1 MSNLNGINADP
12 RTLAMAAQTLGSTAL
27 GAQPLGAQP
36 SAAGASPIMIP
47 GRGPVA
53 MPMAAPGAP
62 GYGGMNRYREMTLE
76 EMLLENRVVFLI
88 GEINHVSASRVIMQM
103 LYLQSVKR
111 DQDINLYINS
121 PGGVVDDTLAM
132 YDIMR
137 FLTCDVAT
145 YCIGRAESGGAII
158 FAAGKKGKRFILPNA
173 KVMIHQPFGGV
184 YGQAADI
191 EIQAEEI
198 LKTKETLVKLL
209 AKHTGQTP
217 DRIREDSER
226 DRFFTAEEAVKYGL
240 CDEVIGIEAGDP
252 KAEAAA
258 DATKPK

>member
-1 MSNLNGINADP
+1 MLKLDP
-12 RTLAMAAQTLGSTAL
+12 KQLAMSAPALTPSLSGSSLVQSNVIPNIT
-27 GAQPLGAQP
+27 PN
-36 SAAGASPIMIP
+36 IIP
-47 GRGPVA
+47 GRGPVSMPVA
-53 MPMAAPGAP
+53 MPGPPGQG
-62 GYGGMNRYREMTLE
+62 GYNRYREMTLE
-76 EMLLENRVVFLI
+76 EMLLENRVVFLV

-137 FLTCDVAT
+137 FLTCDIAT
-145 YCIGRAESGGAII
+145 YCIGRAESGGAVI
-158 FAAGKKGKRFILPNA
+158 FMAGKKGKRYILPNA

-198 LKTKETLVKLL
+198 LKTKQTLINVMSTC
-209 AKHTGQTP
+209 TGQTP
-217 DRIREDSER
+217 ERVQEDSER
-226 DRFFTAEEAVKYGL
+226 DRFFDARAAVKYGI
-240 CDEVIGIEAGDP
+240 CDEVIGLEGDHHG
-252 KAEAAA
+252 AVAAA